1 MAATVIEL
9 ADAVVTEL
17 NAETFSQAFTAQRFY
32 TVLFELKDMQ
42 TLHVSVVPRA
52 ISTTALNR
60 SQDTYEYQI
69 DIAIQK
75 RDNGTLA
82 ASDALMQLVEEIADH
97 MNNRT
102 LADCRCVGVSN
113 APIYS
118 PDHLQEFRQ
127 FTSVLTLTFRKHR

>member
-1 MAATVIEL
+1 MSATIIAL
-9 ADAVVTEL
+9 AEAVVTEL
-17 NAETFSQAFTAQRFY
+17 NAATFSQDFTALRYY
-32 TVLFELKDMQ
+32 TVLFELKDME
-42 TLHVSVVPRA
+42 TLRVSVVPRSLA
-52 ISTTALNR
+52 STALDR
-60 SQDTYEYQI
+60 SKDSYEYQI

-97 MNNRT
+97 MKNIT
-102 LADCRCVGVSN
+102 LADCRCVGVAN

-127 FTSVLTLTFRKHR
+127 FTSVLTLTFRKYR